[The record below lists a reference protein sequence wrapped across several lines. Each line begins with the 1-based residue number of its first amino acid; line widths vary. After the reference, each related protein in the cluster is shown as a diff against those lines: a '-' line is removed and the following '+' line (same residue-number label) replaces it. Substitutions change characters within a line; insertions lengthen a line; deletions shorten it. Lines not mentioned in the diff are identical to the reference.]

1 MRRRVS
7 LLYLQCT
14 SASDSGFP
22 AVLAWGTAM
31 TGLGLDSS
39 GGPDRGC
46 PGPRPRRTRLRNPGW
61 AVAGHGGPV
70 TERTVDGLTWRR
82 VKR

>member
-31 TGLGLDSS
+31 KPALGWGRAVDPTGVFLVPVP
-39 GGPDRGC
+39 GGFD
-46 PGPRPRRTRLRNPGW
+46 
-61 AVAGHGGPV
+61 
-70 TERTVDGLTWRR
+70 
-82 VKR
+82 